1 MADPE
6 SGEEKPPIP
15 EEYFESDC
23 ETQSVRNTGAII
35 WVVLGL
41 CAVSWVFHSFPVMG
55 TTDTPSFAKSLIWA
69 SIAHHT
75 DAWQGAMASSS
86 SPPPPSF
93 GDGADN
99 FPDSR
104 L

>member
-23 ETQSVRNTGAII
+23 ETQTVRYSGAGL
-35 WVVLGL
+35 WVLLGL
-41 CAVSWVFHSFPVMG
+41 SAVSYLFHIFPVMG
-55 TTDTPSFAKSLIWA
+55 TTDTPTFARSLIWA

-75 DAWQGAMASSS
+75 DAWQNTAGSSP
-86 SPPPPSF
+86 PPPPSF
-93 GDGADN
+93 GDGGGN

-104 L
+104 I